1 MFYIITYSILAV
13 MIIGFFTTAFVL
25 ISKQPDATPEQK
37 ETVSPDNTEETAD
50 GSPVKEEE
58 NSDDTPATEEEYSA
72 STPALSY
79 LRNGRKKQR
88 MHFIRYKSP
97 YYGTNETVVY
107 YPRLFTKRKFDDVK
121 GIIIENKF
129 VLLREIFLNR
139 MLPGDI
145 CEIAKQFEGH
155 LPTEEQ
161 IKKVFAHKDE
171 ISKMLD
177 KIGEEPLDPREYLYT
192 CGDAE
197 KDATFNYCLNF
208 ENGNDYPAD
217 CDENVSAFLVLE
229 L

>member
-1 MFYIITYSILAV
+1 MNFYIIAYSILFV
-13 MIIGFFTTAFVL
+13 MIAAFAITVYKL
-25 ISKQPDATPEQK
+25 LNKLPDVTPEQK

-50 GSPVKEEE
+50 GAPVKEEE

-79 LRNGRKKQR
+79 FRNGRKKQR

-97 YYGTNETVVY
+97 YYGTNEIAVY

-129 VLLREIFLNR
+129 VLLREIFLTR

-161 IKKVFAHKDE
+161 IKKVFEYKDE
-171 ISKMLD
+171 ISKMLEI
-177 KIGEEPLDPREYLYT
+177 IGEEPLDPREYLYVEE
-192 CGDAE
+192 G
-197 KDATFNYCLNF
+197 ATYDYCLNF

-217 CDENVSAFLVLE
+217 CDENVSAFLVME

>member
-1 MFYIITYSILAV
+1 MTFYIIAYSILFV
-13 MIIGFFTTAFVL
+13 MIAAFAITAYKL

-37 ETVSPDNTEETAD
+37 ETVSPDNTEE
-50 GSPVKEEE
+50 PV
-58 NSDDTPATEEEYSA
+58 DDTPAAEEEYST
-72 STPALSY
+72 SNPALSY
-79 LRNGRKKQR
+79 LRNGRKRQR
-88 MHFIRYKSP
+88 IHFIRYKSP
-97 YYGTNETVVY
+97 YYGTNETAVY
-107 YPRLFTKRKFDDVK
+107 YPRIFTKRKFDDVK

-161 IKKVFAHKDE
+161 IKKVFEHKDE

-177 KIGEEPLDPREYLYT
+177 KIGEEPLDPREYLYVKE
-192 CGDAE
+192 G
-197 KDATFNYCLNF
+197 ATYDYCLNF